1 MAPYPTGTCANCTNH
16 GVLKYARRTMCT
28 RYKCQK
34 AATAEREKRLADGG
48 GDDAVVPTY
57 CFEIKEVIG
66 MRFADPER
74 LVGKKRRNEL
84 AAAETSLCYLT
95 RGKFGEAQNDDGFID
110 TRWVELEEL
119 YDNCGEQSVR
129 HLLLLFASCRPQSN
143 LADDPRPLPL
153 LRLASSRSLAAV
165 SLHRQASTAALLRR
179 QQRLGR
185 L

>member
-1 MAPYPTGTCANCTNH
+1 MRCRTPRRPNPRAPPKR
-16 GVLKYARRTMCT
+16 VSK
-28 RYKCQK
+28 
-34 AATAEREKRLADGG
+34 REKRLADGG

-95 RGKFGEAQNDDGFID
+95 RGKFGEDQNDDGFID

-119 YDNCGEQSVR
+119 YVR
-129 HLLLLFASCRPQSN
+129 QQL
-143 LADDPRPLPL
+143 
-153 LRLASSRSLAAV
+153 
-165 SLHRQASTAALLRR
+165 RQAEPEPGTQGVPHGGEKGGGRR
-179 QQRLGR
+179 HCRI
-185 L
+185 

>member
-34 AATAEREKRLADGG
+34 AATAEREKRIADGG

-95 RGKFGEAQNDDGFID
+95 RGKFGEDQNDDGLID
-110 TRWVELEEL
+110 TRWAELVEL
-119 YDNCGEQSVR
+119 
-129 HLLLLFASCRPQSN
+129 
-143 LADDPRPLPL
+143 
-153 LRLASSRSLAAV
+153 
-165 SLHRQASTAALLRR
+165 
-179 QQRLGR
+179 
-185 L
+185 

>member
-34 AATAEREKRLADGG
+34 AATAEREKRIADGG

-95 RGKFGEAQNDDGFID
+95 AASLER
-110 TRWVELEEL
+110 TRMTT
-119 YDNCGEQSVR
+119 
-129 HLLLLFASCRPQSN
+129 ASLTRAGS
-143 LADDPRPLPL
+143 
-153 LRLASSRSLAAV
+153 SSRSCTT
-165 SLHRQASTAALLRR
+165 TAASRT
-179 QQRLGR
+179 
-185 L
+185 

>member
-34 AATAEREKRLADGG
+34 AATAERVARLADGG

-74 LVGKKRRNEL
+74 LVGEIEKRRNEL

-95 RGKFGEAQNDDGFID
+95 RGKFGEDQNDDGFID
-110 TRWVELEEL
+110 TRWVERE
-119 YDNCGEQSVR
+119 
-129 HLLLLFASCRPQSN
+129 SCCVVCC
-143 LADDPRPLPL
+143 LW
-153 LRLASSRSLAAV
+153 AAAQRRIEPE
-165 SLHRQASTAALLRR
+165 SGAARAAGRR
-179 QQRLGR
+179 A
-185 L
+185 

>member
-1 MAPYPTGTCANCTNH
+1 MAPYPTGTCANCTTNH

-34 AATAEREKRLADGG
+34 AATAEREKRIADGG

-66 MRFADPER
+66 MRFADPEW

-95 RGKFGEAQNDDGFID
+95 RGKFGEDQNDDGFID

-119 YDNCGEQSVR
+119 YDNCGKQ
-129 HLLLLFASCRPQSN
+129 N
-143 LADDPRPLPL
+143 LNRALKAYRTAEKKAVHEAIVGFEEDDE
-153 LRLASSRSLAAV
+153 
-165 SLHRQASTAALLRR
+165 
-179 QQRLGR
+179 
-185 L
+185 

>member
-28 RYKCQK
+28 RY
-34 AATAEREKRLADGG
+34 ARRRPRRSGVARLADGG

-95 RGKFGEAQNDDGFID
+95 RGKFGEDQNDDGFID

-119 YDNCGEQSVR
+119 YDNCGKQ
-129 HLLLLFASCRPQSN
+129 N
-143 LADDPRPLPL
+143 LNRALKAYRTAEKKATKP
-153 LRLASSRSLAAV
+153 LAALKRMTNRRRHNRVV
-165 SLHRQASTAALLRR
+165 SALRGWLSRTIV
-179 QQRLGR
+179 
-185 L
+185 

>member
-34 AATAEREKRLADGG
+34 AATAEREKRIADGG

-95 RGKFGEAQNDDGFID
+95 RGKFGEDQNDDGSKCE
-110 TRWVELEEL
+110 WVGGCPFRNIRAVPRERLRV
-119 YDNCGEQSVR
+119 S
-129 HLLLLFASCRPQSN
+129 APQAGPVAGVLNVLRTHSQPCHS
-143 LADDPRPLPL
+143 DP
-153 LRLASSRSLAAV
+153 SRYLGNSDQQPHK
-165 SLHRQASTAALLRR
+165 SETAPEAL
-179 QQRLGR
+179 
-185 L
+185 